1 MEENQENM
9 TQEMDEA
16 LDAAWNES
24 DVQADQPGADFQ
36 ENQAEAS
43 PEPPEQTRAD
53 GTPEQTPAQEETAKA
68 KPELFTLK
76 NPG

>member
-43 PEPPEQTRAD
+43 PEPPC
-53 GTPEQTPAQEETAKA
+53 GILSPYFS
-68 KPELFTLK
+68 FT
-76 NPG
+76 NA